1 MRLAATVSSQLLE
14 TAVREALRDHLMA
27 SIAGAEDTVDEF
39 WVPGSNERAD
49 IAVIG
54 RRMDGFEIK
63 TERDTLKRL
72 PRQVSAYGRLFDR
85 CTAVVAERHRADAE
99 EILPD
104 WWGLTTLHMNGAVN
118 FTVVRRPRTNP
129 EIDPSTLV
137 RLLWRDEAMHALVEL
152 GVELDRRAS
161 RGSLWAELLR
171 MTSLP
176 QLKSVVRGALL
187 SRNPERARMPS
198 RRFAIP
204 RAALARG
211 R

>member
-1 MRLAATVSSQLLE
+1 MLE
-14 TAVREALRDHLMA
+14 AVVRDALRGHLMA
-27 SIAGAEDTVDEF
+27 SVAGAEDAVDEF

-72 PRQVSAYGRLFDR
+72 PRQALAYGRLFDR

-99 EILPD
+99 AMLPE
-104 WWGLTTLHMNGAVN
+104 WWGLTTVHLSGMAS
-118 FTVVRRPRTNP
+118 FTVVRRPQTNR
-129 EIDPSTLV
+129 EVDLSTVV
-137 RLLWRDEAMHALVEL
+137 RLLWREEAMRALIDL
-152 GVELDRRAS
+152 GMEPDRRAS

-171 MTSLP
+171 LTSVT
-176 QLKSVVRGALL
+176 QLKAVVRAALL

-198 RRFAIP
+198 RRFATP
-204 RAALARG
+204 RGALAPG